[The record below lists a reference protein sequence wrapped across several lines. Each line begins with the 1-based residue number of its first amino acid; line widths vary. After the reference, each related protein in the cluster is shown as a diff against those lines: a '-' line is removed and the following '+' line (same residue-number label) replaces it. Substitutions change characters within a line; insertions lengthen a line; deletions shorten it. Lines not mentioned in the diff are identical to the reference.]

1 MSYHSEVTRDG
12 ARQYGVALLRHQQ
25 EDQSSIG
32 ERAGCGESFY
42 ILDGQN
48 FAYSEV
54 VATRR
59 VSDCEL
65 ET

>member
-1 MSYHSEVTRDG
+1 MSYHSKVTRDG
-12 ARQYGVALLRHQQ
+12 SRQYGVPLLRHQQ
-25 EDQSSIG
+25 EGQSSIG
-32 ERAGCGESFY
+32 ERAGRGESFY
-42 ILDGQN
+42 ILDGEN
-48 FAYSEV
+48 FAYFEV